1 MNAFDQVFFAEE
13 PTTDGP
19 TRLGRMIV
27 NVLGVALYAMFIWV
41 VIQAF

>member
-1 MNAFDQVFFAEE
+1 MNALDKMFFAEE

-19 TRLGRMIV
+19 TRLGRMIG
-27 NVLGVALYAMFIWV
+27 NVLGVALYAMFLWV